1 VPRAAVDATVPVTTP
16 PHILAALVAAGA
28 ELAKTGISKDRK
40 NEQQNFRFRG
50 IDDVMNAVS
59 PILSKHDI
67 VFLVDYEDYPDVERV
82 TAKGSTLIYTKVKGT
97 FTFVS
102 AQDGSQVT
110 VTTFGTAMDAGD
122 KSGNKAMS
130 AALKYALLQTFLI
143 PTEAGT
149 DDADA
154 TTQEPSIPKPAAGFE
169 EWFTD
174 VQASADRGVASLK
187 RVWFDPTKEAF
198 REYASTFRNE
208 ELLAAKRKSAAVDK
222 AKREAQAQAPA

>member
-1 VPRAAVDATVPVTTP
+1 VPRAASADATDPT
-16 PHILAALVAAGA
+16 PHILTALVAAGG

-59 PILSKHDI
+59 PILGRHGI

-97 FTFVS
+97 FTFLS
-102 AQDGSQVT
+102 AQDGSQVS
-110 VTTFGTAMDAGD
+110 VTTFGVAMDSGD
-122 KSGNKAMS
+122 KATNKAMS

-143 PTEAGT
+143 PTEAGSE
-149 DDADA
+149 DADA
-154 TTQEPSIPKPAAGFE
+154 VTQEASIPKPAAGFE

-174 VQASADRGVASLK
+174 VQTSAERGVASLK

-198 REYASTFRNE
+198 REYASAFRNE